1 MCVCVC
7 VYLALYIIRHILQWS
22 QEAKEINIDLLL
34 PTSIQSDHWSQYQF
48 QPLCRTQVSP
58 MPEKMHAPNIWSA
71 TAFLCNKFVF
81 LSVCACSVC
90 MPSCKI
96 CGLFSQFDAISPVH
110 LGVRVGCVWG
120 SPWGQVVGTWLQEE
134 TLLEKSFQNTPLWE
148 PSIWLTP
155 WSSLLPGKC
164 IPFCTCWGVGDVGQ
178 QLESSSSL
186 LIGTWSHG
194 TSWRSHK
201 KINSELQIE

>member
-1 MCVCVC
+1 MCVCVCVC

-58 MPEKMHAPNIWSA
+58 MPEEMHAPNIWSA

-90 MPSCKI
+90 MPYCTI

-148 PSIWLTP
+148 PWIWLTP

-186 LIGTWSHG
+186 LIGNWSH
-194 TSWRSHK
+194 RNQLK
-201 KINSELQIE
+201 KP

>member
-1 MCVCVC
+1 MCVCVCVC

-22 QEAKEINIDLLL
+22 QEAKEIKIDLLL

-58 MPEKMHAPNIWSA
+58 MPEEMHAPNIWSA

-96 CGLFSQFDAISPVH
+96 CGLFSQFDVISPVH

-120 SPWGQVVGTWLQEE
+120 S
-134 TLLEKSFQNTPLWE
+134 
-148 PSIWLTP
+148 
-155 WSSLLPGKC
+155 
-164 IPFCTCWGVGDVGQ
+164 

-186 LIGTWSHG
+186 LIGNWSHG

-201 KINSELQIE
+201 KINNEYKLNNKLGKLPYVLP